1 MKFRLIF
8 FLGPPGPSS
17 YRPPGP
23 GGYPPPGPQGYPGY
37 PGQQG
42 PPMGQVC
49 LILDYKKCIFK
60 QNFIES
66 SIINP
71 VIFRLA
77 YFENTPCRCRG
88 IEPNNYANLPHRLGF
103 THDPLADS
111 SADTD
116 LKNQRCQT
124 FVG

>member
-1 MKFRLIF
+1 MFIIIEVLTF

-49 LILDYKKCIFK
+49 LMKKNIFK
-60 QNFIES
+60 
-66 SIINP
+66 
-71 VIFRLA
+71 
-77 YFENTPCRCRG
+77 
-88 IEPNNYANLPHRLGF
+88 
-103 THDPLADS
+103 
-111 SADTD
+111 
-116 LKNQRCQT
+116 
-124 FVG
+124 